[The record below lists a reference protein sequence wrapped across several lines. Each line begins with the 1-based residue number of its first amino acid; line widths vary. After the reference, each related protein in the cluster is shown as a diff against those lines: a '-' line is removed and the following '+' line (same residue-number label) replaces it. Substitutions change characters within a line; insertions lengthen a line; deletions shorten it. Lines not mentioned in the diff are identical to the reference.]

1 MIGKYTVD
9 CNTGTKIYNGSSE
22 MTKSN
27 RSGMAAK
34 DSSYPP
40 FYERGHIQAASLGG
54 TNGKENIAPMA
65 KDLNHHSYLSVEN
78 GEKSALKKG
87 YTVQSEKIAYASVQP
102 GHMPDSFLVNDKV
115 TYANGQT
122 QEIHHSFANMMN
134 AEQENLNA
142 TLSNYS
148 EALNVPNPSDTL
160 RENMSMDEYANL
172 MEKTDDEL
180 PNLKDEY
187 DEQIFITS
195 ANTEDANC
203 MWMNTESDLES
214 AVAVDASDIWE
225 DAVSDEIS
233 VEGGDLGMDADLSVE
248 KE

>member
-1 MIGKYTVD
+1 MCIRD
-9 CNTGTKIYNGSSE
+9 
-22 MTKSN
+22 
-27 RSGMAAK
+27 R
-34 DSSYPP
+34 
-40 FYERGHIQAASLGG
+40 
-54 TNGKENIAPMA
+54 
-65 KDLNHHSYLSVEN
+65 
-78 GEKSALKKG
+78 
-87 YTVQSEKIAYASVQP
+87 
-102 GHMPDSFLVNDKV
+102 V